1 MRWIGIC
8 ERAFEM
14 MCRHANL
21 RHIAPGRP
29 LAEMGQVQTW
39 VAESRAEIDAARL
52 LVLQLDLGRLGA
64 WFDGVLGGHAPLE
77 VLQYPGGHSNLT
89 YQVRRGDARYVLR
102 RPPFGSKVKS
112 AHDMGREHTVL
123 SALAPVYAKAP
134 RPLALCTDDAVIG
147 CTFYVMEERAGV
159 ILRKDVPADLTLDV
173 ATTRRLC
180 ELLVDALAELHA
192 VDFAAAGLG
201 TLGKPVGYVRRQVEG
216 WTERYHGSRTDELP
230 VVLEVA
236 AWLAAHQPADGAPAL
251 IHNDWKFDNVI
262 FDRDLTRVVGVLD
275 WEMATVGDPLM
286 DLGTSLG
293 YWVEATDA
301 QPMHMLRFGLTHLP
315 GMMTRAEVLARYV
328 ATSGRPVDD
337 AVFYY
342 AYGLFKTAV
351 VAQQIYYR
359 FAKGLTTDPRFAIFI
374 HGVRALAEQA
384 ARAIAAGRL

>member
-1 MRWIGIC
+1 MS
-8 ERAFEM
+8 
-14 MCRHANL
+14 
-21 RHIAPGRP
+21 APRP
-29 LAEMGQVQTW
+29 PRPGE
-39 VAESRAEIDAARL
+39 E
-52 LVLQLDLGRLGA
+52 LDLGRLGA

-251 IHNDWKFDNVI
+251 IHNDWKF
-262 FDRDLTRVVGVLD
+262 
-275 WEMATVGDPLM
+275 
-286 DLGTSLG
+286 
-293 YWVEATDA
+293 
-301 QPMHMLRFGLTHLP
+301 
-315 GMMTRAEVLARYV
+315 
-328 ATSGRPVDD
+328 GR
-337 AVFYY
+337 
-342 AYGLFKTAV
+342 T
-351 VAQQIYYR
+351 
-359 FAKGLTTDPRFAIFI
+359 
-374 HGVRALAEQA
+374 
-384 ARAIAAGRL
+384 

>member
-1 MRWIGIC
+1 MSAG
-8 ERAFEM
+8 A
-14 MCRHANL
+14 ADL
-21 RHIAPGRP
+21 RPPRPGEELPEGP
-29 LAEMGQVQTW
+29 LATW
-39 VAESRAEIDAARL
+39 LDAT
-52 LVLQLDLGRLGA
+52 
-64 WFDGVLGGHAPLE
+64 LGGHAPIE
-77 VLQYPGGHSNLT
+77 VRQFPGGHSNLT
-89 YQVRRGDARYVLR
+89 YLVRRAGVEYVLR

-134 RPLALCTDDAVIG
+134 RPVALCRDEAVMG
-147 CTFYVMEERAGV
+147 CTFYLMERREGV
-159 ILRKDVPADLTLDV
+159 ILRKEVPAGLALEPPV
-173 ATTRRLC
+173 ARRLC

-192 VDFAAAGLG
+192 VDFRAAGLG
-201 TLGKPVGYVRRQVEG
+201 GLGKPDGYVRRQVEG

-236 AWLAAHQPADGAPAL
+236 AWLAAHQPADGSPAL

-262 FDRDLTRVVGVLD
+262 FDVDLTRVVGVLD

-286 DLGTSLG
+286 DLGTAVG
-293 YWVEATDA
+293 YWVEAGDP

-315 GMMTRAEVLARYV
+315 GMMTRAEVVARY
-328 ATSGRPVDD
+328 AARAGRPVDD

-359 FAKGLTTDPRFAIFI
+359 YATGLTKDPRFAVFI
-374 HGVRALAEQA
+374 HGVRALCDQ
-384 ARAIAAGRL
+384 ARAAIDAGHV

>member
-1 MRWIGIC
+1 VS
-8 ERAFEM
+8 
-14 MCRHANL
+14 
-21 RHIAPGRP
+21 APRP
-29 LAEMGQVQTW
+29 PRPGE
-39 VAESRAEIDAARL
+39 E
-52 LVLQLDLGRLGA
+52 LDLGRLGA

-315 GMMTRAEVLARYV
+315 GMMTRAEVLARYAQPPGKRV
-328 ATSGRPVDD
+328 ARRG
-337 AVFYY
+337 
-342 AYGLFKTAV
+342 
-351 VAQQIYYR
+351 
-359 FAKGLTTDPRFAIFI
+359 
-374 HGVRALAEQA
+374 A
-384 ARAIAAGRL
+384 AT